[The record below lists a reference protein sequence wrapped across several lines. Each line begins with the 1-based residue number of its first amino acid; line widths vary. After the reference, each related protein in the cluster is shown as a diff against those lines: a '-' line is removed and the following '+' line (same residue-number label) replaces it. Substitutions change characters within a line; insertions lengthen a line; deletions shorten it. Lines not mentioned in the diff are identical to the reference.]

1 MFASITKSIKSLAK
15 GPRAILA
22 ENIALVLSQH
32 FVLDP
37 KDIESS
43 LLKDARIVLKNTQL
57 REKQYKSQDLPNV
70 VVSIKG
76 VVEEVVFS
84 WRWSLSGASS
94 TQNSSNGYS
103 SGSGMVQDVML
114 SIKGLKVSVGLHAWD
129 TLQESEKDLIED
141 FGNASI
147 STSTLTQDDGSTI
160 SASSSSSSSSGV
172 SDSEKEGFIQTYVQ
186 QIVDHLTLKIED
198 FEVDIQ
204 VGKGGPCIIIAGNDL
219 ELGTLSAA
227 KSKDT
232 SNANVSTQLSQKLSV
247 RLFSVN
253 AKDGRSE
260 KVCPL
265 IEPFGYTASVLRTS
279 GVRFQGGIMSGLHV
293 IGLPEEHFDSSGE
306 GILFHAGREQLSVL
320 SAFGMMFAP
329 SGLPEDTLSTPLNE
343 ENTNTA
349 LQSIGPEQ
357 KFNEDCNSTLFELP
371 LPALTFVLPRSQAN
385 ETSSKITLPSTTV
398 SYRADG
404 KVFNMK
410 GISGVKENG
419 NPLIGFGHGGQWR
432 IDFVERNLHIEDA
445 NSSENG
451 GPTIGI
457 CGEAL
462 MRISSDITCLLSG
475 DDIVKLQNAWD
486 VEKPSA
492 ATIKKKDPMA
502 QPWTVSNGEYLEIVL
517 NDRDTKI
524 LVKNIVVGGDFD
536 SINVDS
542 IKCQGPNETSC
553 ALNHI
558 ALKTINSGFYVQV
571 GEIETICLPTIAR
584 LSEPIKNASFAYQ
597 GDHINL
603 QLESAKV
610 VMLQSILAGNNSAS
624 DGIDAAQASTDM
636 NIAIPFGIRTQIKTL
651 HVKLAPEDDAYIQIA
666 GLKANIVPDDD
677 DGTINIDTLEKV
689 HIRVDRG
696 SQWLQCS
703 LEPSFV
709 AVPKTLTTIT
719 AMQCGGI
726 SLSSP
731 TLGLPQVELPPCSI
745 LPDSNNAV
753 MEGPLCV
760 KIESFDAMEKIQN
773 FLSFPSQK
781 AVSKATEEKPSA
793 NILPVS
799 LTIPKVELSV
809 QEGEASCTL
818 KHIALKT
825 INSGFYVQVGEI
837 ETICLPTIARLSEPI
852 KNASFAYQ
860 GDHIN
865 LQLESAKVVMLQ
877 SILAGNNS
885 ASDGID
891 AAQAS
896 TDMNIA
902 IPFGIRTQIKTL
914 HVKLAPEDD
923 AYIQIAGL
931 KANIVP
937 DDDDG
942 TINIDTLE
950 KVHIRVDR
958 GSQWLQCS
966 LEPSF
971 VAVPKTL
978 TTITAMQ
985 CGGISLSSPTL
996 GLPQVELP
1004 PCSILPDSNNAV
1016 MEGPLCV
1023 KIESFDAM
1031 EKIQNFLSFPSQKA
1045 VSKATEEKPS
1055 ANILPVSLTIPKV
1068 ELSVQEPKIQLN
1080 GTSIS
1085 LQGLLL
1091 KCNSFDGQDA
1101 NGIIASMQGL
1111 ECNLTSEVSLKIQSL
1126 SKLLIPEIFKL
1137 EAPIHDTSI
1146 IYKNGRILI
1155 DLNTVRG
1162 TLASLQSQTNNP
1174 PSSDSTVS
1182 IPFPLNLNVKSLALK
1197 DHTNHCVVS
1206 IKNVGVSVA
1215 QIESDYSLR
1224 TRGNMLV
1231 RVKSILSGEW
1241 AQASVGELSLLAV
1254 QINDSFKTKKIDF
1267 SGGTIGPCSPSL
1279 GQLSIVIPRVQQNGL
1294 NTTCSMQSAINVSL
1308 GSLETI
1314 EKLSALLPQ
1323 SSESSFEGLTFP
1335 VFVPE
1340 IKILISELSARIHL
1354 QSVSACGSIVT
1365 IKDARAKIE
1374 GLATTSIKGLKVD
1387 VRANCLEIASVESL
1401 SMPNANLSKQL
1412 LDLSL
1417 RFENGVLKIN
1427 LPSTIHVNILSET
1440 RGNAQSAAVSQQG
1453 EIVIPFP
1460 ISMGITQANVK
1471 IFTSGKESLLIVKEV
1486 VANILP
1492 QNMPGQPLL
1501 EDPFTKRGAKISLL
1515 SSMEHE
1521 LFRARNLNISFL
1533 VGFNDFSTVRNL
1545 HASVESATVT
1555 AGFSSIDWNT
1565 LFNSSEENT
1574 NLNIISTPFANF
1586 SQFKLSISYQGKVL
1600 ATKAHIDVPSFVGNG
1615 STTSDDLKS
1624 HYTKVVMNRIPGFLT
1639 NVEFLGNN
1647 VVDSTFANVGRAAIG
1662 TKSLAG
1668 AGLGSIVGTVA
1679 VDGIRS
1685 AISAGKS
1692 ARNAASNEGYKFGD
1706 VTRGITRGLSQATQ
1720 VGAQSRGSDGRDYIP
1735 GDLTVG
1741 VATAGGEYVVNNKGK
1756 LASVG
1761 GSGVGSMVGL
1771 AVAGPIGFLAG
1782 SYFGGK
1788 AGKRA
1793 VGEDA
1798 QGMLQFKYLSF
1809 FILAL
1814 AMNLSNII
1822 RRDKYKTEYYW
1833 ESSAARPDHRF
1844 PAHANS
1850 TNPESQFKIAISDN
1864 SLSAAVK
1871 SN

>member
-43 LLKDARIVLKNTQL
+43 LLKDARIVLKNTKL

-84 WRWSLSGASS
+84 WRWSLPGASS
-94 TQNSSNGYS
+94 AQNASNGYS

-114 SIKGLKVSVGLHAWD
+114 SIKGLKVSIGLHAWD
-129 TLQESEKDLIED
+129 TLQESEKDLIEE

-160 SASSSSSSSSGV
+160 SASTGNSSSSSSSSSGV

-198 FEVDIQ
+198 FEVEIQ

-227 KSKDT
+227 KLKDT
-232 SNANVSTQLSQKLSV
+232 SIANVSTQLSQMLSV
-247 RLFSVN
+247 RMFSVN

-329 SGLPEDTLSTPLNE
+329 SGPPEDTLSTPLSE

-349 LQSIGPEQ
+349 LQSIGPKQ
-357 KFNEDCNSTLFELP
+357 NFNEDCNSTLFELP

-410 GISGVKENG
+410 GICGVKENG

-445 NSSENG
+445 KSSENG

-492 ATIKKKDPMA
+492 ATITKRDPTA
-502 QPWTVSNGEYLEIVL
+502 QPWTVSNGEYLKIVF

-542 IKCQGPNETSC
+542 IKCKGPNETSC
-553 ALNHI
+553 TLKHI

-584 LSEPIKNASFAYQ
+584 LSEPIKNASFAYL

-610 VMLQSILAGNNSAS
+610 VMLQNILAGNNSSS
-624 DGIDAAQASTDM
+624 DGIDDAAQPSTDI

-651 HVKLAPEDDAYIQIA
+651 HVKLSPEDDAYIQIA
-666 GLKANIVPDDD
+666 GLKANLVPDDN

-760 KIESFDAMEKIQN
+760 KIKSFDAMEKIQN

-781 AVSKATEEKPSA
+781 AASKATEEKPSA

-799 LTIPKVELSV
+799 LSIPKVEL
-809 QEGEASCTL
+809 C
-818 KHIALKT
+818 
-825 INSGFYVQVGEI
+825 
-837 ETICLPTIARLSEPI
+837 
-852 KNASFAYQ
+852 
-860 GDHIN
+860 
-865 LQLESAKVVMLQ
+865 
-877 SILAGNNS
+877 
-885 ASDGID
+885 
-891 AAQAS
+891 
-896 TDMNIA
+896 
-902 IPFGIRTQIKTL
+902 
-914 HVKLAPEDD
+914 
-923 AYIQIAGL
+923 
-931 KANIVP
+931 
-937 DDDDG
+937 
-942 TINIDTLE
+942 
-950 KVHIRVDR
+950 
-958 GSQWLQCS
+958 
-966 LEPSF
+966 
-971 VAVPKTL
+971 
-978 TTITAMQ
+978 
-985 CGGISLSSPTL
+985 
-996 GLPQVELP
+996 
-1004 PCSILPDSNNAV
+1004 
-1016 MEGPLCV
+1016 
-1023 KIESFDAM
+1023 
-1031 EKIQNFLSFPSQKA
+1031 
-1045 VSKATEEKPS
+1045 
-1055 ANILPVSLTIPKV
+1055 
-1068 ELSVQEPKIQLN
+1068 VQEPKIQLY

-1091 KCNSFDGQDA
+1091 KCDSFDGQDA

-1111 ECNLTSEVSLKIQSL
+1111 ECNLISEVSLNIQSL

-1155 DLNTVRG
+1155 DLNTVHG

-1215 QIESDYSLR
+1215 QIESHYSLR

-1294 NTTCSMQSAINVSL
+1294 NTACSMQSAITVSL

-1314 EKLSALLPQ
+1314 KKLSALVPQ

-1365 IKDARAKIE
+1365 ITDARGKIE

-1387 VRANCLEIASVESL
+1387 VRANYLEIASVESL
-1401 SMPNANLSKQL
+1401 SMRNANLSKQL

-1440 RGNAQSAAVSQQG
+1440 RGDAQSAAVSQQS

-1460 ISMGITQANVK
+1460 ISMGITQANFK
-1471 IFTSGKESLLIVKEV
+1471 IFTSDKESLLIVKEV

-1501 EDPFTKRGAKISLL
+1501 EDPFTKNGAKISLL

-1521 LFRARNLNISFL
+1521 LFRARNVNISFL

-1586 SQFKLSISYQGKVL
+1586 SQFKLSISYQGKAL

-1647 VVDSTFANVGRAAIG
+1647 VVDSTFANVGRVAIG
-1662 TKSLAG
+1662 KKSLAG
-1668 AGLGSIVGTVA
+1668 GVGGSIVGTVA

-1706 VTRGITRGLSQATQ
+1706 VTRGITRGLSQARQ

-1735 GDLTVG
+1735 GDLAVG
-1741 VATAGGEYVVNNKGK
+1741 VATTGGEYVVNNKGK

-1761 GSGVGSMVGL
+1761 GSSVGSMVGL

-1782 SYFGGK
+1782 SYLGGK
-1788 AGKRA
+1788 AGKTA

-1798 QGMLQFKYLSF
+1798 QGMLQFKYLSL

-1814 AMNLSNII
+1814 AMNLSNNVI
-1822 RRDKYKTEYYW
+1822 RRDIYKTEYYW
-1833 ESSAARPDHRF
+1833 KSSAARLYHRF

-1871 SN
+1871 SNES

>member
-731 TLGLPQVELPPCSI
+731 TLGLPQVEI
-745 LPDSNNAV
+745 
-753 MEGPLCV
+753 
-760 KIESFDAMEKIQN
+760 
-773 FLSFPSQK
+773 
-781 AVSKATEEKPSA
+781 
-793 NILPVS
+793 
-799 LTIPKVELSV
+799 
-809 QEGEASCTL
+809 
-818 KHIALKT
+818 
-825 INSGFYVQVGEI
+825 
-837 ETICLPTIARLSEPI
+837 
-852 KNASFAYQ
+852 
-860 GDHIN
+860 
-865 LQLESAKVVMLQ
+865 
-877 SILAGNNS
+877 
-885 ASDGID
+885 
-891 AAQAS
+891 
-896 TDMNIA
+896 
-902 IPFGIRTQIKTL
+902 
-914 HVKLAPEDD
+914 
-923 AYIQIAGL
+923 
-931 KANIVP
+931 
-937 DDDDG
+937 
-942 TINIDTLE
+942 
-950 KVHIRVDR
+950 
-958 GSQWLQCS
+958 
-966 LEPSF
+966 
-971 VAVPKTL
+971 
-978 TTITAMQ
+978 
-985 CGGISLSSPTL
+985 
-996 GLPQVELP
+996 P